1 MIAPWLEPVLA
12 LLQRMRVS
20 SRAPRIGR
28 LVPVWRLELLA
39 THQGGGPR
47 GLSSIAS
54 DRFSVFRTCPSGPG
68 PSDLTSEAVLRSSFR
83 WFAGKGRIRPRPGL
97 SACLKGLISQT
108 ERSPQHTAATPANCP
123 DILSSDAFQD
133 LPPSGRVCFSI
144 GMMGGGWSVSG
155 CPTADCTDCL

>member
-1 MIAPWLEPVLA
+1 MIAPWVVPVLIRGSA
-12 LLQRMRVS
+12 DARVITRPS
-20 SRAPRIGR
+20 HRPF
-28 LVPVWRLELLA
+28 VPVWRLELLA

-83 WFAGKGRIRPRPGL
+83 WFAGKGRIRPLPGL

-108 ERSPQHTAATPANCP
+108 EKTPTHRSHAGQ
-123 DILSSDAFQD
+123 
-133 LPPSGRVCFSI
+133 LP
-144 GMMGGGWSVSG
+144 
-155 CPTADCTDCL
+155 